1 MIILPADPHNIPGV
15 TVLDPFLRIV
25 AADSDYTPHTQRITK
40 HLHRFGNALADTH
53 ALSQRSDNLMGIG
66 LFQLIVG
73 DIFADKV
80 VNVLLFFPLCELC
93 GRSCQ
98 LFHPGLHGFLMFS
111 DLIFLKQILRHE
123 DDVGGVLIISI
134 PITHHPEDLRMIQPQ
149 SEKYVIQFFRRDP
162 RQLDLVCQR
171 QHSLLHSV
179 IGGLL
184 GLVHFLVV
192 ICFHSSF
199 LFYCFHLSY
208 FYILTEG
215 FSFGW
220 MFLIFF

>member
-1 MIILPADPHNIPGV
+1 
-15 TVLDPFLRIV
+15 
-25 AADSDYTPHTQRITK
+25 
-40 HLHRFGNALADTH
+40 
-53 ALSQRSDNLMGIG
+53 
-66 LFQLIVG
+66 
-73 DIFADKV
+73 
-80 VNVLLFFPLCELC
+80 
-93 GRSCQ
+93 
-98 LFHPGLHGFLMFS
+98 
-111 DLIFLKQILRHE
+111 
-123 DDVGGVLIISI
+123 
-134 PITHHPEDLRMIQPQ
+134 MIQPQ

-184 GLVHFLVV
+184 GLVHFLIV
-192 ICFHSSF
+192 IWFHGSF

-220 MFLIFF
+220 MFLIFLKKFISYATFLKTVQSNHQRPVKNGFITKGVLL